1 MSIEIRPIV
10 PEEFDTFVTTTYI
23 GFGAPVAPPEET
35 ANTKALCEY
44 DRTLAGFDG
53 EEIVSTTGIF
63 SFEMTVP
70 GGSLPT
76 AGVTWVAVKPTHR
89 RLGLLTNMMRQQL
102 SDVRDRNEPIA
113 ALWASESL
121 IYGRFGYG
129 LAAQCHGLKIDRLR
143 TKLAHEPPANGSLRL
158 ISREEAQKTWPKVY
172 DQVLP
177 GQPGMYSRSEAW
189 WKHHTLPDKEDR
201 RTNFGGRFY
210 VLYEEDGEPLG
221 YARYRTREEEDNNA
235 PAGVLAVQE
244 LMAAT
249 DSAYV
254 GLWHYLFGVDLIGTI
269 QARIRPVD
277 EPLYWML
284 ADPRRLVRSPN
295 DSLWVR
301 VVDVPAALEA
311 RRYASDISLV
321 IAVRDP
327 FCDWTEGR
335 YQLEGG
341 PDGATCKRTDAGAD
355 ITVNAADLGAAYM
368 GGTRLSLLARAGRV
382 EGDPDVLRRADA
394 AFGWTPLPW
403 TPEVF

>member
-1 MSIEIRPIV
+1 MGIEIRPIV
-10 PEEFDTFVTTTYI
+10 PEEFDTFVTATYI
-23 GFGAPVAPPEET
+23 GFGSPVAEPNET
-35 ANTKALCEY
+35 ENTKALCEY

-76 AGVTWVAVKPTHR
+76 AGVTWVSVKPTHR
-89 RLGLLTNMMRQQL
+89 RQGLLTNMMRQQL
-102 SDVRDRNEPIA
+102 SDIRDRNEPIA

-129 LAAQCHGLKIDRLR
+129 LAAQCHALKIDRLR
-143 TKLAHEPPANGSLRL
+143 TKLAYEPPANGRTRL
-158 ISREEAQKTWPKVY
+158 ISRDEALATWPKVY
-172 DQVLP
+172 DKVLP
-177 GQPGMYSRSEAW
+177 GQPGMYSRSETW
-189 WKHHTLPDKEDR
+189 WKHHTLPEKEGR
-201 RTNFGGRFY
+201 GGRFGGRFY
-210 VLYEEDGEPLG
+210 VVYEEDGEPLG

-235 PAGVLAVQE
+235 PAGVLGVQE
-244 LMAAT
+244 LMTAT
-249 DSAYV
+249 DSAYA
-254 GLWHYLFGVDLIGTI
+254 GLWHYLFGIDLIGTI
-269 QARIRPVD
+269 QARLRRVD

-284 ADPRRLVRSPN
+284 ADPRRLVRTPN

-311 RRYASDISLV
+311 RRYASDVSLV
-321 IAVRDP
+321 IDVRDP

-341 PDGATCKRTDAGAD
+341 LDGATCKRTDAGAD
-355 ITVNAADLGAAYM
+355 ITVNAEDLGAAYM
-368 GGTRLSLLARAGRV
+368 GGTQLSLLARAGRV
-382 EGDPDVLRRADA
+382 DGDPDALRRADA